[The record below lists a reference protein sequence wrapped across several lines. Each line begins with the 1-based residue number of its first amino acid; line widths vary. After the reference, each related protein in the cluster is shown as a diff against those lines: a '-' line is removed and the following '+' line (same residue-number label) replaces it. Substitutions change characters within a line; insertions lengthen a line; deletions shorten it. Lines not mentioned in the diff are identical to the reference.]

1 MHQHSQEWHK
11 SLYTLPA
18 IVLLIA
24 VAFSYVGLGFV
35 MPLRALYA
43 REIGASSVDV
53 GLMAISFLLASF
65 AVTPAMGWLADR
77 MGPRNVLGFSLLT
90 YGWLL
95 AAYVPVTSPGALIAL
110 RALEGVSAA
119 GVLTP
124 ARALMNTL
132 APPDRYGEA
141 LGLVSTARTVGIL
154 AGPAV
159 GTLLASGV
167 GYTPAFLAASG
178 VLTLTALAVFIV
190 LRPHTNVTSKAA
202 APAPAF
208 SNGFTGPLALA
219 YGLALVL
226 AWPQGV
232 TPAIWSL
239 YMQDRG
245 ASLPLIGLSFT
256 TFALAASA
264 LAPLAGRI
272 SDRYGRWRPILAGL
286 VLAAVVYC
294 VYSLRL
300 PPGWIIVLALVEGA
314 GLAVA
319 RVATDGFLAD
329 HVPQGLQGRIH
340 ALFSAAGTAG
350 NLLGAMVSGFLYA
363 VEPGMPLLAMGVL
376 YLLVA
381 VALLVV
387 PAIRHL
393 FSTVSIG
400 HGRAGQSVIT
410 SPGANIGTFSVR
422 HHEGERPGVATA
434 SEPLGRSATVR
445 PR

>member
-1 MHQHSQEWHK
+1 MHQMSLQEDGVLHT

-18 IVLLIA
+18 IVLLTA
-24 VAFSYVGLGFV
+24 VAFSFVGLGFV
-35 MPLRALYA
+35 MPLRTLYA
-43 REIGASSVDV
+43 REIGASSVEV
-53 GLMAISFLLASF
+53 GLMATSFLLASF
-65 AVTPAMGWLADR
+65 VVTPAIGWLSDR
-77 MGPRNVLGFSLLT
+77 VGYRNILGLSLLT
-90 YGWLL
+90 YAWLL

-178 VLTLTALAVFIV
+178 VLSLTALAVFIM
-190 LRPHTNVTSKAA
+190 LRPHADVTPKVAA
-202 APAPAF
+202 HAPVF
-208 SNGFTGPLALA
+208 SSGFTRPLVLA
-219 YGLALVL
+219 YGLAMVL

-256 TFALAASA
+256 AFALAASA
-264 LAPLAGRI
+264 LAPVAGRI

-286 VLAAVVYC
+286 GLSGVVYC
-294 VYSLRL
+294 VYGLRL

-314 GLAVA
+314 GLAVV

-329 HVPQGLQGRIH
+329 HVPQGIQGRIH
-340 ALFSAAGTAG
+340 ALFSAAGTVG
-350 NLLGAMVSGFLYA
+350 SLLGATVSGFLYA
-363 VEPGMPLLAMGVL
+363 MEPGVPLLAMGVL
-376 YLLVA
+376 YLLVP

-387 PAIRHL
+387 PAIRYDL
-393 FSTVSIG
+393 RG
-400 HGRAGQSVIT
+400 
-410 SPGANIGTFSVR
+410 
-422 HHEGERPGVATA
+422 
-434 SEPLGRSATVR
+434 
-445 PR
+445 

>member
-1 MHQHSQEWHK
+1 MHQHST

-18 IVLLIA
+18 IVLLVA
-24 VAFSYVGLGFV
+24 VALAFVGLGFV

-43 REIGASSVDV
+43 RDIGASSVEI
-53 GLMAISFLLASF
+53 GLMATVFLLASF
-65 AVTPAMGWLADR
+65 AVTPAIGWLSDC
-77 MGPRNVLGFSLLT
+77 MGYRTVLGLSLLT
-90 YGWLL
+90 YAWLL

-110 RALEGVSAA
+110 RAVEGVSAA

-124 ARALMNTL
+124 ARALMNTV

-154 AGPAV
+154 AGPAA

-190 LRPHTNVTSKAA
+190 LRPHTEATAQVVRQD
-202 APAPAF
+202 PAF
-208 SNGFTGPLALA
+208 SRGFTGPLALA
-219 YGLALVL
+219 YGLAAVL

-264 LAPLAGRI
+264 LAPWAGRI
-272 SDRYGRWRPILAGL
+272 SDRYGRWRPIVAGL
-286 VLAAVVYC
+286 VLSGVIYC
-294 VYSLRL
+294 VYGLRL
-300 PPGWIIVLALVEGA
+300 PPEWIVALAFVEGA

-329 HVPQGLQGRIH
+329 HVSQGLQGRIH
-340 ALFSAAGTAG
+340 ALFSAVGTAG
-350 NLLGAMVSGFLYA
+350 SLLGATVSGVLY
-363 VEPGMPLLAMGVL
+363 VIEPGMPLLAMGVL

-381 VALLVV
+381 MALLVAS
-387 PAIRHL
+387 AIGHL
-393 FSTVSIG
+393 FGAVSTG
-400 HGRAGQSVIT
+400 HGRAGHSVGCLVVT
-410 SPGANIGTFSVR
+410 DASHGAKMLEVQHRYLDYDAEKSPYQ
-422 HHEGERPGVATA
+422 
-434 SEPLGRSATVR
+434 
-445 PR
+445 

>member
-1 MHQHSQEWHK
+1 MHQMSLQEDRVLHK

-18 IVLLIA
+18 IVLLTA
-24 VAFSYVGLGFV
+24 VAFSFVGLGFV
-35 MPLRALYA
+35 MPLRTLYA
-43 REIGASSVDV
+43 REIGASSVEV
-53 GLMAISFLLASF
+53 GLMATSFLLASF
-65 AVTPAMGWLADR
+65 AVTPAIGWLSDR
-77 MGPRNVLGFSLLT
+77 VGYRNILGLSLLT
-90 YGWLL
+90 YAWLL

-178 VLTLTALAVFIV
+178 VLTLTALAVFIM
-190 LRPHTNVTSKAA
+190 LRPHADVTPKAA
-202 APAPAF
+202 AHAPVF
-208 SNGFTGPLALA
+208 SSGFTRPLALA
-219 YGLALVL
+219 YGLAMVL

-286 VLAAVVYC
+286 VLSGVVYC
-294 VYSLRL
+294 LYGLRL
-300 PPGWIIVLALVEGA
+300 PPAWIIVLALVEGA
-314 GLAVA
+314 GLAVV

-329 HVPQGLQGRIH
+329 HVPQGIQGRIH

-350 NLLGAMVSGFLYA
+350 SLLGATVSGFLYA
-363 VEPGMPLLAMGVL
+363 MEPGVPLLAMGVL
-376 YLLVA
+376 YLLVP

-387 PAIRHL
+387 PAIRYI
-393 FSTVSIG
+393 FGTASSGRRWRADISPASTGASA
-400 HGRAGQSVIT
+400 RDPST
-410 SPGANIGTFSVR
+410 SP
-422 HHEGERPGVATA
+422 
-434 SEPLGRSATVR
+434 VR
-445 PR
+445 PW

>member
-1 MHQHSQEWHK
+1 MHQHST

-18 IVLLIA
+18 IVLLAAVA
-24 VAFSYVGLGFV
+24 VAFVGLGFV

-43 REIGASSVDV
+43 RDIGASSVEI
-53 GLMAISFLLASF
+53 GLMATVFLLASF
-65 AVTPAMGWLADR
+65 AVTPAIGWLSDR
-77 MGPRNVLGFSLLT
+77 MGPRTVLGLSLLT
-90 YGWLL
+90 YACLL

-124 ARALMNTL
+124 ARVLMHTM

-159 GTLLASGV
+159 GSLLAIGV
-167 GYTPAFLAASG
+167 GYAPAFLAASG

-190 LRPHTNVTSKAA
+190 LRPHTEVTPQVVRQ
-202 APAPAF
+202 APTF
-208 SNGFTGPLALA
+208 SRGFTGPLALA
-219 YGLALVL
+219 YGLAAVL
-226 AWPQGV
+226 AWPQGM

-245 ASLPLIGLSFT
+245 ASLLLIGLSFT

-272 SDRYGRWRPILAGL
+272 SDRYGRWRPIVAGL
-286 VLAAVVYC
+286 VLSGVVYC
-294 VYSLRL
+294 VYGLRL
-300 PPGWIIVLALVEGA
+300 PPEWLVALALVEGA

-319 RVATDGFLAD
+319 RVTTDGFLAD

-340 ALFSAAGTAG
+340 ARFSAAGTAG
-350 NLLGAMVSGFLYA
+350 SLLGAMVSGFLYA
-363 VEPGMPLLAMGVL
+363 VEPGVPLLAMGVL

-381 VALLVV
+381 VALLVES
-387 PAIRHL
+387 AIGHI
-393 FSTVSIG
+393 FSAVSAG
-400 HGRAGQSVIT
+400 HGRGGHSVGCVVVTDISNGIEMFEAQHPYLDYDAEK
-410 SPGANIGTFSVR
+410 SPYQ
-422 HHEGERPGVATA
+422 
-434 SEPLGRSATVR
+434 
-445 PR
+445 